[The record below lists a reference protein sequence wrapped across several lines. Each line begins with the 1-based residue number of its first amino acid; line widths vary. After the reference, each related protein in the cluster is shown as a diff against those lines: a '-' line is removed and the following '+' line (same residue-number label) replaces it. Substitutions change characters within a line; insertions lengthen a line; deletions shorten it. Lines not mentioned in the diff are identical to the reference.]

1 MKKSLG
7 DEKYL
12 FKDASGAITV
22 EIDDDDWNGL
32 NVTPQDLIEIRGEVD
47 KDLFDTK
54 IDADSVMLKK
64 VTGGKMRILLV
75 EDDRLIGDGL
85 KVGLE
90 KLGFAVDWFT
100 DGTEGEEALYQAPYE
115 AAVLDL
121 GLPGLDGMEVLRRW
135 RQRGRNEPVLI
146 LTARGDVDQRIAGL
160 NGGAD
165 DYLGKPFA
173 LKEVQARLNALIRRR
188 NGRPAP
194 QLVYKNIALDPQT
207 RRVTSDGKEIILSPR
222 EISLLELLLLNKN
235 KVLSK
240 QTIEDKIYSWDEEV
254 QSNAVEVHIH
264 HLRKKFGRDL
274 VRTVNKIGYIME
286 EA

>member
-1 MKKSLG
+1 
-7 DEKYL
+7 
-12 FKDASGAITV
+12 
-22 EIDDDDWNGL
+22 
-32 NVTPQDLIEIRGEVD
+32 
-47 KDLFDTK
+47 
-54 IDADSVMLKK
+54 
-64 VTGGKMRILLV
+64 MRILLV

-100 DGTEGEEALYQAPYE
+100 DGAEGEEALYQAPYE

-121 GLPGLDGMEVLRRW
+121 GLPGLDGMEVLHRW
-135 RQRGRNEPVLI
+135 RQRGRTEPVLI

-188 NGRPAP
+188 NGRPTP

-240 QTIEDKIYSWDEEV
+240 QMIEDKIYSWDEEV